1 MRARTTELEARNSD
15 VLRQAELLRD
25 LSWRLLR
32 TQDNERRHIARELHD
47 SAGQTLTVLGM
58 LPAPL
63 VVKVRDAYGN
73 GIAGVPVTFSDKG
86 IGGTFSATPVITDS
100 TGRASVTY
108 TAGPTIGTIRIYV
121 SAPGVPSITYT
132 ETIIAPSASI
142 SRRADIQR
150 TAALS
155 RNRVPSSQSD

>member
-1 MRARTTELEARNSD
+1 VSTTYTLPSKVGTYTVTANAAGYQPALFSETATTAPASAISAISGRAQTG
-15 VLRQAELLRD
+15 V
-25 LSWRLLR
+25 
-32 TQDNERRHIARELHD
+32 
-47 SAGQTLTVLGM
+47 AGTM